1 MHHYEKYSRAF
12 RNIHFER
19 RGGVVEIRLHT
30 NGGPL
35 KWGALEGS
43 VHGQLGEAFRDL
55 ARDPEL
61 RALILTGTGEAF
73 CVDMN
78 VEELPTTVGGAEWSR
93 LMREGRELLMGFLD
107 IEVPVISAINGP
119 VHIHAQL
126 PVLADIVL
134 AAESAEFADGAHFAH
149 GVVPGDSV
157 HVVWP
162 MLLGVNRARYFL
174 LTGQRISAREALALG
189 VVNEVLRPER
199 LRERAWELA
208 ADLEKKSAV
217 VLRNTR
223 TALTQAIKQRMFA
236 ELGHGLA
243 LEGLAILGSQV
254 P

>member
-1 MHHYEKYSRAF
+1 M
-12 RNIHFER
+12 
-19 RGGVVEIRLHT
+19 
-30 NGGPL
+30 
-35 KWGALEGS
+35 
-43 VHGQLGEAFRDL
+43 
-55 ARDPEL
+55 
-61 RALILTGTGEAF
+61 
-73 CVDMN
+73 
-78 VEELPTTVGGAEWSR
+78 
-93 LMREGRELLMGFLD
+93 
-107 IEVPVISAINGP
+107 ISAINGP

-134 AAESAEFADGAHFAH
+134 AAESAEFADGAHFSY

-174 LTGQRISAREALALG
+174 LTGQRISAREALTLG
-189 VVNEVLRPER
+189 VVNEVLKSER

-223 TALTQAIKQRMFA
+223 TALTQEIKQRMLA

-243 LEGLAILGSQV
+243 LEGLTILGAQV